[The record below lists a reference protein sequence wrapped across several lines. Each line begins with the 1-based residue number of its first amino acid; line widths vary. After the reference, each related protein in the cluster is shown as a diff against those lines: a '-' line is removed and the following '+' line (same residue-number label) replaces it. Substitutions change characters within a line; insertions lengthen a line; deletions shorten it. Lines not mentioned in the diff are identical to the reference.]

1 MHTHKHTCIRKSKE
15 SCGELVGGREVG
27 RKEGHERTMGFLF
40 LPSGAEFGFMFEEQ
54 DRVWRNGGREGDG
67 TGVCENVIM

>member
-1 MHTHKHTCIRKSKE
+1 M
-15 SCGELVGGREVG
+15 G
-27 RKEGHERTMGFLF
+27 RKEDHERTMGFLF